1 IGEDCAGAVQL
12 VRAERLDD
20 VLGEAAPEVE
30 WLSEMAVARRL
41 TDIVEHHGTGRTA
54 GDPGYFSLA
63 GAQPKTA
70 LIYSDGRWGVP
81 SGRLPTTHILKP
93 STQRDL
99 PGFEVNEHFCLRL
112 AEEVGVPVAE
122 SRVLRFDDQIAI
134 VVSRYDRA
142 KLPSGEIRRVHQ
154 EDACQA
160 LSVSPSRKY
169 EAEGGPG
176 AASLVDLLLEEADDP
191 EVDVGTLID
200 ALALNWVIGGT
211 DAHAKNYSLL
221 IRPGS
226 VRLAPLY
233 DLVSALPYPHWIPYR
248 KAKLAMRVDRE
259 YAIHKVRARH
269 WRALAE
275 HCGLDAG
282 PVVDRV
288 GEIVDQVQGA
298 IGAVAASLHEEGLND
313 PIIGDLADAISSH
326 AERCLDHLSA

>member
-1 IGEDCAGAVQL
+1 
-12 VRAERLDD
+12 
-20 VLGEAAPEVE
+20 
-30 WLSEMAVARRL
+30 M
-41 TDIVEHHGTGRTA
+41 
-54 GDPGYFSLA
+54 
-63 GAQPKTA
+63 
-70 LIYSDGRWGVP
+70 P

-298 IGAVAASLHEEGLND
+298 IGAVAALLHEEGLND